1 MIRNIFL
8 DLDDTI
14 LDFQA
19 GERVALQRAFTDFG
33 IDPTEEVIKRYM
45 EINIGFWRALERG
58 EVDKARVLVGRFEV
72 LFDEMQ
78 VKADPNLVQDVYE
91 GYLATQHDF
100 LPGGKELLVALKES
114 GKYRIYMATNG
125 IPAVQN
131 PRIKDSGVGEYFD
144 KIFISE
150 HMGFAKPD
158 KRFFDRCF
166 AEIEDFNP
174 EETIMVGDSLSSDI
188 QGGINA
194 GIKTCHFNP
203 RNYPYKSITPDY
215 KITSLDQLIPL
226 IEGIE

>member
-19 GERVALQRAFTDFG
+19 GERAALQRAFTDFG
-33 IDPTEEVIKRYM
+33 IDPTEDVIKRYM

-72 LFDEMQ
+72 LFDEMK
-78 VKADPNLVQDVYE
+78 VKADPNVVQDVYE

-114 GKYRIYMATNG
+114 KKYRIYMATNG
-125 IPAVQN
+125 IPTVQN

-158 KRFFDRCF
+158 KRFFERCF
-166 AEIEDFNP
+166 AEIEDFSLD
-174 EETIMVGDSLSSDI
+174 ETIMVGDSLSSDI

-226 IEGIE
+226 IEGIK

>member
-33 IDPTEEVIKRYM
+33 IDPTEDVIKRYM

-78 VKADPNLVQDVYE
+78 VDADPNLVQDVYE

-100 LPGGKELLVALKES
+100 LPGGKELLVALKGS
-114 GKYRIYMATNG
+114 GKYRIFMATNG

-150 HMGFAKPD
+150 HIGFAKPD
-158 KRFFDRCF
+158 KRFFDSCF
-166 AEIEDFNP
+166 AEIEDFKHD
-174 EETIMVGDSLSSDI
+174 ETIMVGDSLSSDI